1 MGKMLR
7 NNTKKNSKPE
17 LEQRSQNIVNEVMRK
32 IRAEN
37 QKYENLTEE
46 ERIEMNKTDR
56 ETMNHRRVYMLV
68 AEWAKAGKEYFTAQ
82 DVKNYEGFNDL
93 TEKEIDVQLKD
104 FLRISLVHHDGEDIY
119 EYENDTKLY
128 FSDDYLG
135 ILNGTLL

>member
-1 MGKMLR
+1 MKRRKDVLDEYGDLTEEEKTR
-7 NNTKKNSKPE
+7 
-17 LEQRSQNIVNEVMRK
+17 MRK

-37 QKYENLTEE
+37 QKYENLTEK
-46 ERIEMNKTDR
+46 ERIEIHKRVR
-56 ETMNHRRVYMLV
+56 ETMNHRRVYILV
-68 AEWAKAGKEYFTAQ
+68 AEWAKEGKEYFSAQ
-82 DVKNYEGFNDL
+82 DVKDYEGFNDL

-128 FSDDYLG
+128 FSDGYLG